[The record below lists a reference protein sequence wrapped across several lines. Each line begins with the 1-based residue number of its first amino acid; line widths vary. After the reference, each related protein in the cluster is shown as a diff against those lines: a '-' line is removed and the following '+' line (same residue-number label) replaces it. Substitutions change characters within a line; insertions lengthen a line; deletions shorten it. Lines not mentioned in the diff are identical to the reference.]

1 MQSYYTWIALDLAN
15 ERVREADRHRM
26 AALASAGVPRRS
38 FRHGAATALA
48 SISRATGAIASFLD
62 DRSDDEALSSAGNGY
77 AASH

>member
-1 MQSYYTWIALDLAN
+1 MQSYYTWIALDLAA

-38 FRHGAATALA
+38 FRHGAAVALA
-48 SISRATGAIASFLD
+48 SISRATSAIATFLD
-62 DRSDDEALSSAGNGY
+62 DRSDEDAPISAGNEY